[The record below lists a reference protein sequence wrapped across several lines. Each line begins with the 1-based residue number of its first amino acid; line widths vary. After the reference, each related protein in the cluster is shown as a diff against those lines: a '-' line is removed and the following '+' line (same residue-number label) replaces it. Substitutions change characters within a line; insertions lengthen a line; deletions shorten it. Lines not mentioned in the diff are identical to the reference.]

1 MKRFFALLLVLLLPL
16 QMSLAAVL
24 GIEAGAGAVSA
35 MQMQEEIQENAA
47 CHQHMAQMDSSAAD
61 EMPAD
66 TGHAKH
72 GGTCGSC
79 SMNCC
84 SALPIASS
92 LSPVFST
99 AEAPAFTPVAQQPAP
114 PAARPERPKWGGLA

>member
-1 MKRFFALLLVLLLPL
+1 MKRFLALLLILLLPF
-16 QMSLAAVL
+16 QMSLAAVM
-24 GIEAGAGAVSA
+24 GIEAGAGAVA
-35 MQMQEEIQENAA
+35 AVQMQDEIQENAA
-47 CHQHMAQMDSSAAD
+47 CHQHMANAAAD

-66 TGHAKH
+66 SSHAKH

-92 LSPVFST
+92 LSPVFSA
-99 AEAPAFTPVAQQPAP
+99 AEAPVFTPVAQPPAP